1 MKKIQKS
8 KIIILSICAILGVA
22 LIGFL
27 YYYFSFKDY
36 KMYIKETEWDISAVL
51 INTDEYEDVPIYI
64 QNEEVVNRIFDEL
77 EGLKAK
83 PVLGEEDGDYGFKIE
98 FIDEDNREL
107 TFNAKSCGNH
117 YYLTMYTTTPKGTGG
132 EDSIWNIFGSLNI
145 SKEDGDRLYDLVS
158 ELYSENSKC
167 ISVDEIKDL
176 SKAEKITWTTM
187 KKYQR
192 EDVKNA
198 ERIEINGEIA
208 DYPQKFEIEG
218 KKGYVVV
225 WYIEGHNL
233 QPKEGEPYIV
243 SDVLKIEVYKDTGE
257 CIDLYDD
264 KLFEFLEEME

>member
-8 KIIILSICAILGVA
+8 KIIILSICVILGVA
-22 LIGFL
+22 LVGFV
-27 YYYFSFKDY
+27 YYYFSFKNY

-64 QNEEVVNRIFDEL
+64 QNEEVVSRIFDEL

-83 PVLGEEDGDYGFKIE
+83 PVLSEENGDYGFKIE
-98 FIDEDNREL
+98 FIDADNRRWM
-107 TFNAKSCGNH
+107 FNAKSCGEH
-117 YYLTMYTTTPKGTGG
+117 YYLNMYTTTSEGKGG

-145 SKEDGDRLYDLVS
+145 TKEDGDRIYDLVS

-176 SKAEKITWTTM
+176 SKEEKIDWEKM
-187 KKYQR
+187 KRYQR
-192 EDVKNA
+192 EEMKNA
-198 ERIEINGEIA
+198 ERIEINGETA

-218 KKGYVVV
+218 KKGYLVV

-233 QPKEGEPYIV
+233 QPKEGEEYYF
-243 SDVLKIEVYKDTGE
+243 SDVLKIEVYKETGE
-257 CIDLYDD
+257 CVDLYDD
-264 KLFEFLEEME
+264 TLFEFLEEME